1 MKGDIIIG
9 QRLVAT
15 VHVNGRDIAKIY
27 YHWSAYSQSTLVEAR
42 DIIASLP
49 NEPMSNKDLILHLI
63 RFCENRG
70 GGISGGEGS
79 REWQFITALYPN
91 ETFKPNPN
99 RSYGLVGISEL
110 EMADIQS
117 WSEGDIT
124 IDIDDG
130 IVYNTVYFWYMTDEE
145 YYYDME
151 IDENVVLDIPQ
162 INFDLGEIPF
172 EDLDSV
178 IDELP
183 EDVCRDKEGNICQM
197 IC

>member
-1 MKGDIIIG
+1 MG

-27 YHWSAYSQSTLVEAR
+27 YHWSAYSQSALVEAR

-99 RSYGLVGISEL
+99 RSYGLIGISEL
-110 EMADIQS
+110 EMADIQN

-130 IVYNTVYFWYMTDEE
+130 IVYNTVYSWYMTDEE
-145 YYYDME
+145 YYHDME
-151 IDENVVLDIPQ
+151 IDENEVLDIPQ
-162 INFDLGEIPF
+162 IDFDLGEIPF

-183 EDVCRDKEGNICQM
+183 DYVCRDKEGNICQM